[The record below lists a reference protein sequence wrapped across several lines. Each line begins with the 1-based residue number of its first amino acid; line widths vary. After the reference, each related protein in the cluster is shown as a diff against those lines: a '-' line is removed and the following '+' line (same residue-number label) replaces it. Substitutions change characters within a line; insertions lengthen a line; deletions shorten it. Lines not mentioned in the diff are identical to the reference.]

1 MIPLKVA
8 IDSPI
13 ITLLLLQA
21 PPPHHRHLQM
31 GRSKMTP
38 ALSEF
43 ILYRICSLCCVPASN
58 LLFRA
63 EWIFIFCRSHLADK
77 STRWED
83 PSGRG
88 GSGSGDGHHGNGSGP
103 SIPSLLSMPTR
114 SHMDIT
120 TPPLPQVSAEVLR
133 VAEHRH
139 RRGLMY
145 PQIYH
150 ILTKVQQSHS
160 MCSQINGILVS
171 SLIFLAA
178 KSAMAQ
184 LQVLEF

>member
-8 IDSPI
+8 TDSPI
-13 ITLLLLQA
+13 ITLLLPQA
-21 PPPHHRHLQM
+21 PPPHRLRLQM

-38 ALSEF
+38 ALSESTF
-43 ILYRICSLCCVPASN
+43 YGICSLCCTCFTSN
-58 LLFRA
+58 LVFRA
-63 EWIFIFCRSHLADK
+63 ELIFIFCHSHLADK

-114 SHMDIT
+114 THMDIT

-150 ILTKVQQSHS
+150 ILTKVLQSHS
-160 MCSQINGILVS
+160 MCSQINN
-171 SLIFLAA
+171 
-178 KSAMAQ
+178 K
-184 LQVLEF
+184 